1 MHIKQIIIQGFKSY
15 KDQTVIEP
23 FSSRHNV
30 IVGRN
35 GSGKS
40 NFFAAIRFVLS
51 DAYTNMGREERQA
64 LLHEG
69 TGPATMSA
77 YVEIIFDNTDNRFPT
92 GREEVVLRR
101 TIGLK
106 KDEYSLDK
114 KSASKSDVMNLLES
128 AGFSRSNPYYIV
140 PQGRVTSLTHAKDN
154 ERLQLLKEVAGTRVY
169 ENRRQESLKIMEET
183 DLKRRKIDE
192 LLAYIEER
200 LAELEEEKEELRNY
214 QELDRER
221 RCLEYTIYQR
231 EQNEIGEALE
241 EIEEDRKREVLGS
254 NQKREKYNQRELEI
268 SEAESSIRELQQKID
283 LLSLEKQQLLEDK
296 QEQVKILA
304 NIEMT
309 VSDLEGDLSSD
320 AGLQQ
325 RLSQELERITR
336 SINDKEQE
344 LSRVTPEYESAVRR
358 ETELK
363 EGLENGELQLQSLY
377 AKQGRSTQFSSKAQR
392 DRWLKKEISDI
403 QSTFSVQTAQMS
415 DLESEIQSLI
425 ERKASI
431 ENECRA
437 IRERLD
443 QRKLNLDTHSS
454 EINQLKVQ
462 RDEQTDKRKELW
474 REDAKFDSVVSNC
487 REELRRN
494 ERTLTSAMDKNTSS
508 GLQAIKRIADKLNLS
523 GVYGPLYEL
532 FDVDDTFRTAV
543 EVTAGGSLFHV
554 VVDTDDTATKVL
566 EALNR
571 ERVGRVTFMPL
582 NRLKPH
588 VPRYPESNDAIPM
601 IQKLT
606 FDNRFLKAIQQ
617 VFGKAIICPNLE
629 VASKYSRSHNLNAI
643 TLEGDR
649 VDRKGALTGGYHD
662 TRRSRLETIKT
673 IKSLKMKFESDES
686 RAIEVKNDIA
696 KMDQNITQILSKIQL
711 SEAKRRQLQDSREP
725 LQLELIS
732 KNKEE
737 SNIKEALDQKQKAF
751 HNLQSSVRALNSQ
764 LETYQAEL
772 GTTLSTRLSVE
783 EQRSLESLAKLTK
796 QLREDL
802 IRAASS
808 RTDLETRRNILESE
822 LNVNLRRRHSEL
834 SVKIESMVGGD
845 SDQLLD
851 TKRQQLISTRRN
863 ISEVTS
869 RLEEIE
875 KELDDLIS
883 ETRELGGKLENSKS
897 EQLEHARSIQRQ
909 QKNVEKYLS
918 KRTLLLQKKEECTK
932 NIRELGVLPEEAFEK
947 YQETGSQK
955 LLKKLHK
962 VNEGLKKYA
971 HVNKKAFE
979 QYNNFTKQ
987 RDALIKRKD
996 ELDTSANAIQDLID
1010 VLDQRKDEAIE
1021 RTFKQVAKYFAE
1033 IFEKLVP
1040 LGRGEL
1046 ILEQRIER
1054 EQGDD
1059 EDEEADRGG
1068 IIDNYTGVAIKV
1080 SFNSKTDEGLRMQQL
1095 SGGQKSLVALGLIF
1109 AIQQCDPAP
1118 FYLFDEIDANLDA
1131 VYRTAVASMI
1141 HELSETGQFI
1151 TTTFRPEMLANSD
1164 KFYGVTFTNKV
1175 SRVNCITKEDALN
1188 FVEQE
1193 HAQEFIFLCFK
1204 PSSQLTIPSST
1215 TACNLMGAKWITC
1228 CFTLQHVRYLNYDFA
1243 RVQYLYL

>member
-169 ENRRQESLKIMEET
+169 ETRRQESLKIMEET
-183 DLKRRKIDE
+183 DLKRRKIEE

-200 LAELEEEKEELRNY
+200 LGELEEEKEELRNF

-241 EIEEDRKREVLGS
+241 EIEEDRRREVLGS
-254 NQKREKYNQRELEI
+254 NQKRERYNQREHEI
-268 SEAESSIRELQQKID
+268 SETENSIRELQQKID
-283 LLSLEKQQLLEDK
+283 LLTLEKQQLLEDK

-325 RLSQELERITR
+325 RLSQELERISR
-336 SINDKEQE
+336 SINEKEQE
-344 LSRVTPEYESAVRR
+344 LTRVTPEYESAART
-358 ETELK
+358 ESELK
-363 EGLENGELQLQSLY
+363 ESLEKNELQLQALY
-377 AKQGRSTQFSSKAQR
+377 AKQGRSTQFTSKAQR
-392 DRWLKKEISDI
+392 DRWLRKEIGEI
-403 QSTFSVQTAQMS
+403 QNTLSVQTSQTTE
-415 DLESEIQSLI
+415 LESEIQSLND
-425 ERKASI
+425 RKVFI
-431 ENECRA
+431 ENECQV
-437 IRERLD
+437 IRDRLD
-443 QRKLNLDTHSS
+443 QRKSNLDALSA
-454 EINQLKVQ
+454 EINQLKAQ

-508 GLQAIKRIADKLNLS
+508 GLEAIKRIKDRLNLS

-554 VVDTDDTATKVL
+554 VVDTDETATKVL

-582 NRLKPH
+582 NRLKPK

-601 IQKLT
+601 IQKLS
-606 FDNRFLKAIQQ
+606 FDNRYLKAIQQ

-673 IKSLKMKFESDES
+673 IKSLKSKFASDES
-686 RAIEVKNDIA
+686 RAVQVKDEIS
-696 KMDQNITQILSKIQL
+696 KMDQDITQILSRIQL

-725 LQLELIS
+725 LELELSS
-732 KNKEE
+732 KNKEVV
-737 SNIKEALDQKQKAF
+737 NIKQALDQKQKALYS
-751 HNLQSSVRALNSQ
+751 LQSSVRGLSSQ

-772 GTTLSTRLSVE
+772 GTALSTRLSAQ
-783 EQRSLESLAKLTK
+783 EQRTLENLVRLTK
-796 QLREDL
+796 QIKEDL
-802 IRAASS
+802 VRAAST
-808 RTDLETRRNILESE
+808 RTELETRRNILESE
-822 LNVNLRRRHSEL
+822 LNVNLKRRYSEL
-834 SVKIESMVGGD
+834 SAKIESMVGGD

-851 TKRQQLISTRRN
+851 TKRQQLITTRRN

-869 RLEEIE
+869 RLQDIE
-875 KELDDLIS
+875 KELDEFIS
-883 ETRELGGKLENSKS
+883 ETRELGSKLENIKS
-897 EQLEHARSIQRQ
+897 EQLDDARSIQRQ
-909 QKNVEKYLS
+909 QKNVEKYLA

-1040 LGRGEL
+1040 LGRGQL
-1046 ILEQRIER
+1046 IMQRRIDR
-1054 EQGDD
+1054 EQGEDD
-1059 EDEEADRGG
+1059 EEEVERG
-1068 IIDNYTGVAIKV
+1068 IIDNYTGIAIKV

-1141 HELSETGQFI
+1141 HELSETAQFI

-1193 HAQEFIFLCFK
+1193 HAQ
-1204 PSSQLTIPSST
+1204 
-1215 TACNLMGAKWITC
+1215 
-1228 CFTLQHVRYLNYDFA
+1228 
-1243 RVQYLYL
+1243 